1 MINNTSE
8 PPFKTYY
15 GNCLKSEQPIS
26 KRHMLI
32 LKICAG
38 AQKLSAVTDEKKKK
52 TPALCAHS
60 QLLLLLYIDMI
71 DSVSTTDGLRLSPF
85 RRAE

>member
-1 MINNTSE
+1 
-8 PPFKTYY
+8 
-15 GNCLKSEQPIS
+15 
-26 KRHMLI
+26 MLI

-38 AQKLSAVTDEKKKK
+38 ACEKLSTVTDEKRKKKMKRK

-60 QLLLLLYIDMI
+60 QLFLLLYIDMT

-85 RRAE
+85 RCAE